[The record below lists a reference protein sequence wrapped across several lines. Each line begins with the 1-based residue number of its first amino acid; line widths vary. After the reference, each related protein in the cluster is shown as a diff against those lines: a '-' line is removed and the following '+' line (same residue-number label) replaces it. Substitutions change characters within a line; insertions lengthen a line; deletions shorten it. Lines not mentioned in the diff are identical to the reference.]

1 MLSLTEIE
9 NKLYVEKYIEDL
21 EEDDQHIKIKG
32 TISEINSEKIIYTMC
47 PNCNIGITQDENG
60 YICNE
65 CGEKIEKPNYL
76 MIISTTLQD
85 ETGTVQAT
93 FFRKDA
99 EELISTTTEEVV
111 AIYEQTGDES
121 AMSSKLEDMIGH
133 EVTIIANANFNEY
146 DEDIRLNV
154 RQLVIVV

>member
-1 MLSLTEIE
+1 
-9 NKLYVEKYIEDL
+9 
-21 EEDDQHIKIKG
+21 
-32 TISEINSEKIIYTMC
+32 
-47 PNCNIGITQDENG
+47 
-60 YICNE
+60 
-65 CGEKIEKPNYL
+65 

-99 EELISTTTEEVV
+99 EELISTTTDEVV